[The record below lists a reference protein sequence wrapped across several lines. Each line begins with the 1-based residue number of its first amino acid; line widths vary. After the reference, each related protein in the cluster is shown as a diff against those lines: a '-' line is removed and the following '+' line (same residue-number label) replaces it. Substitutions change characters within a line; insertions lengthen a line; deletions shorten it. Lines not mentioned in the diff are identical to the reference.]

1 MTTTDRL
8 TRDGPPF
15 FFGENVSETV
25 LKLTG
30 ITKTFGSVVANQ
42 DVTLELKEG
51 EMLALLGE
59 NGAGKTTLMS
69 ILFGHYVADSGSVEV
84 FGEKLPEGS
93 PRAALNK
100 GVGMVHQHF
109 TLAGNMTVLENVM
122 LGTESLLATGHD
134 KKAALGK
141 LSALMDRFCLEVNPT
156 AQVKDLS
163 VGERQRVEILKVL
176 YRDARI
182 LILDEPTSVL
192 TPQEADHLFATLRQ
206 LVKEGLSVIFITH
219 KMREV
224 MASSDRCAVLRHGR
238 VVFESATD
246 ATTAEKL
253 AHAMV
258 GSEIPKAHR
267 SGQKTDMACEVLHLE
282 SIYVSDG
289 TDKRL
294 LDDLSLQL
302 NSHQIVGIAG
312 VSGNGQAQLAD
323 LICGLIEPEYGRI
336 TIHGEPLYK
345 PTPAAMIANGV
356 GRVPD
361 DRTGTGLVADMTVM
375 ENTAIESYK
384 RPAFSK
390 RGVLNF
396 KKIATHAKEL
406 ITSFDVRCPGI
417 DTPVRKL
424 SGGNMQKLILARVL
438 SNSPSIIVV
447 NQPTWGLDVGATA
460 YVHQQLLDA
469 AERGAGVILIS
480 EDLDELFQV
489 TDCIQVMY
497 QGKLSDPIPTNQV
510 DRAELGLLM
519 SGNHTPEACETGG
532 AA

>member
-1 MTTTDRL
+1 MT
-8 TRDGPPF
+8 
-15 FFGENVSETV
+15 ETV
-25 LKLTG
+25 LKLSA
-30 ITKTFGSVVANQ
+30 ITKTFGSVVANE
-42 DVTLELKEG
+42 DVTLTLNKG

-69 ILFGHYVADSGSVEV
+69 ILFGHYVADSGTVEV
-84 FGEKLPEGS
+84 FGNTLPEGS
-93 PRAALNK
+93 PRAALAA

-122 LGTESLLATGHD
+122 LGTESLLTPSHN
-134 KKAALGK
+134 KKAALSK
-141 LSALMDRFCLEVNPT
+141 LSALMDKFCLDVNPT
-156 AQVKDLS
+156 AMVNDLS

-224 MASSDRCAVLRHGR
+224 MAASDRCAVLRHGK
-238 VVFESATD
+238 VVFEAAT
-246 ATTAEKL
+246 AETTAEEL
-253 AHAMV
+253 ARAMV
-258 GSEIPKAHR
+258 GSEIPQAHR
-267 SGQKTDMACEVLHLE
+267 PDPKEGEEVLFLDAIHL
-282 SIYVSDG
+282 SDG

-294 LDDLSLQL
+294 LDDLSLNL
-302 NSHQIVGIAG
+302 NSHEVLGIAG

-323 LICGLIEPEYGRI
+323 MLSGLIEPEYGQI
-336 TIHGEPLYK
+336 VIHGEPVHK
-345 PTPAAMIANGV
+345 PTPAAMIKRGV

-361 DRTGTGLVADMTVM
+361 DRTGTGLVADMTIM
-375 ENTAIESYK
+375 ENLATENY
-384 RPAFSK
+384 RLPGFSK
-390 RGVLNF
+390 RGILNF
-396 KKIATHAKEL
+396 KAMASRAKQL
-406 ITSFDVRCPGI
+406 IEAFDVRCPGI

-438 SNSPSIIVV
+438 SSAPSIIVV

-469 AERGAGVILIS
+469 AERGAGVVLIS

-489 TDCIQVMY
+489 ADRIQVMY
-497 QGKLSDPIPTNQV
+497 QGRLTDPVPTSEV

-519 SGNHTPEACETGG
+519 SGNHASEDCTFESPAIANEGG

>member
-1 MTTTDRL
+1 MTAA
-8 TRDGPPF
+8 
-15 FFGENVSETV
+15 V

-30 ITKTFGSVVANQ
+30 ITKSFGSVIANE
-42 DVTLELKEG
+42 DVTLELKKG

-69 ILFGHYVADSGSVEV
+69 ILFGHYVANTGTVEIH
-84 FGEKLPEGS
+84 GEKLPEGS
-93 PRAALNK
+93 PRAALAA

-122 LGTESLLATGHD
+122 LGTESLFSPAHD
-134 KKAALGK
+134 KKSARTK
-141 LSALMDRFCLEVNPT
+141 LTSLMKRFCLDVDP
-156 AQVKDLS
+156 AAMVKDLS
-163 VGERQRVEILKVL
+163 VGEQQRVEILKVL

-206 LVKEGLSVIFITH
+206 LVQDGLSVIFITH

-224 MASSDRCAVLRHGR
+224 MAASDRCAVLRHGR
-238 VVFESATD
+238 VVFESDTNV
-246 ATTAEKL
+246 TTAEEL
-253 AHAMV
+253 ARAMV
-258 GSEIPKAHR
+258 GSEIPTANR
-267 SGQKTDMACEVLHLE
+267 SEPKEGREILYLD
-282 SIYVSDG
+282 SIYLTDE
-289 TDKRL
+289 TDKKL
-294 LDDLSLQL
+294 LDNLNLSL
-302 NSHQIVGIAG
+302 NSHEILGIAG

-323 LICGLIEPEYGRI
+323 LLSGLIQPEYGQI
-336 TIHGEPLYK
+336 VIDGKPVHK
-345 PTPAAMIANGV
+345 PTPAGMIKRGI

-375 ENTAIESYK
+375 ENLATEVYK
-384 RPAFSK
+384 LPGFAK
-390 RGVLNF
+390 RGILNF
-396 KKIATHAKEL
+396 KALASRSKQL
-406 ITSFDVRCPGI
+406 IEAFDVRCPGI
-417 DTPVRKL
+417 ETPVRKL

-438 SNSPSIIVV
+438 SNAPSIIMV

-469 AERGAGVILIS
+469 AERGAGVVLIS

-489 TDCIQVMY
+489 ADRIQVMY
-497 QGKLSDPIPTNQV
+497 QGSLTKPVPTGEV

-519 SGNHTPEACETGG
+519 SGNHAPEPCKVGG

>member
-1 MTTTDRL
+1 MT
-8 TRDGPPF
+8 
-15 FFGENVSETV
+15 ETV
-25 LKLTG
+25 LNLSG
-30 ITKTFGSVVANQ
+30 ITKTFGSVVANE
-42 DVTLELKEG
+42 DVNLELRRG

-69 ILFGHYVADSGSVEV
+69 ILFGHYVADTGTVEV
-84 FGEKLPEGS
+84 FGSKLPEGS
-93 PRAALNK
+93 PRAALAA

-122 LGTESLLATGHD
+122 LGTESLAALAHD
-134 KKAALGK
+134 KKNALTK
-141 LSALMDRFCLEVNPT
+141 LGELMERFCLEVNPK
-156 AQVKDLS
+156 AMVKDLS

-224 MASSDRCAVLRHGR
+224 MAASDRCAVLRHGR
-238 VVFESATD
+238 VVFEAAT
-246 ATTAEKL
+246 AETTAEEL
-253 AHAMV
+253 ARAMV
-258 GSEIPKAHR
+258 GSEIPKAQRPEPREGKEILYLDAIHVA
-267 SGQKTDMACEVLHLE
+267 D
-282 SIYVSDG
+282 D
-289 TDKRL
+289 TDKKL
-294 LDDLSLQL
+294 LDNLSLSL
-302 NSHQIVGIAG
+302 KSHEILGIAG

-323 LICGLIEPEYGRI
+323 LLSGLIAPQYGQIVIKDEPV
-336 TIHGEPLYK
+336 HK
-345 PTPAAMIANGV
+345 PTPAAMIKHGV

-375 ENTAIESYK
+375 ENLATEVYGLPGFA
-384 RPAFSK
+384 K

-396 KKIATHAKEL
+396 KALASRAKQL
-406 ITSFDVRCPGI
+406 IEAFDVRCPGI
-417 DTPVRKL
+417 ETPVRKL

-438 SNSPSIIVV
+438 SSAPSIIVV

-460 YVHQQLLDA
+460 YVHQQLLNA

-480 EDLDELFQV
+480 EDLDEIFQV
-489 TDCIQVMY
+489 ADRIQVMY
-497 QGKLSDPIPTNQV
+497 QGTLSDPVPTGEV

-519 SGNHTPEACETGG
+519 SGNHAPDECEVGG

>member
-1 MTTTDRL
+1 MDRL
-8 TRDGPPF
+8 TRGGPLF
-15 FFGENVSETV
+15 FFGEDVSKTV

-42 DVTLELKEG
+42 DVTLELREG

-122 LGTESLLATGHD
+122 LGTESLLATSHD
-134 KKAALGK
+134 KQTALTK

-156 AQVKDLS
+156 AMVKELS

-224 MASSDRCAVLRHGR
+224 MASSDRCAVLRHGC

-246 ATTAEKL
+246 ATTAEEL

-258 GSEIPKAHR
+258 GSEIPKAQR
-267 SGQKTDMACEVLHLE
+267 SSQSTDIACEILYLDSVY
-282 SIYVSDG
+282 ISDG

-294 LDDLSLQL
+294 LDNLTLRL
-302 NSHQIVGIAG
+302 NSHQILGIAG

-323 LICGLIEPEYGRI
+323 LLCGLIEPEYGLM
-336 TIHGEPLYK
+336 TIHGEPLHR
-345 PTPAAMIANGV
+345 PTPADMIANGV

-375 ENTAIESYK
+375 ENTATESYTLSPVS
-384 RPAFSK
+384 R
-390 RGVLNF
+390 RGILNF
-396 KKIATHAKEL
+396 KKIAARAKEL
-406 ITSFDVRCPGI
+406 IETFDVRCPGI

-438 SNSPSIIVV
+438 SSNPSIIVV

-489 TDCIQVMY
+489 TDFIQVMY
-497 QGKLSDPIPTNQV
+497 QGRLSAPMPTHEV
-510 DRAELGLLM
+510 DRAKLGLLM
-519 SGNHTPEACETGG
+519 SGNSEPEACETGG

>member
-1 MTTTDRL
+1 M
-8 TRDGPPF
+8 
-15 FFGENVSETV
+15 SEPV

-30 ITKTFGSVVANQ
+30 ITKTFGSVAANQ
-42 DVTLELKEG
+42 DVTLTLHRG

-84 FGEKLPEGS
+84 FGTPLPEGS
-93 PRAALNK
+93 PRAALAA

-122 LGTESLLATGHD
+122 LGTERLSSPAHD
-134 KKAALGK
+134 KRTARAR
-141 LSALMDRFCLEVNPT
+141 LSELMQRFHLEVDPG
-156 AQVKDLS
+156 ARVRDLS

-206 LVKEGLSVIFITH
+206 LVADGLSVIFITH

-224 MASSDRCAVLRHGR
+224 MAASDRCAVLRLGR
-238 VVFESATD
+238 VVFEAQT
-246 ATTAEKL
+246 AKTTAAEL
-253 AHAMV
+253 ARAMV
-258 GSEIPKAHR
+258 GSDIPKARRTDR
-267 SGQKTDMACEVLHLE
+267 SGHKTDEILR
-282 SIYVSDG
+282 IDG
-289 TDKRL
+289 VRVTDNTGKRL
-294 LDDLSLQL
+294 LDGLGLRL
-302 NSHQIVGIAG
+302 RTHEILGIAG

-323 LICGLIEPEYGRI
+323 LLSGLIEPERGQMI
-336 TIHGEPLYK
+336 LHGEALER
-345 PTPAAMIANGV
+345 PTPAAMIARGV

-375 ENTAIESYK
+375 ENLSTESYK
-384 RPAFSK
+384 LPGFSR
-390 RGVLNF
+390 RGLLNF
-396 KKIATHAKEL
+396 KALASRARQLMEA
-406 ITSFDVRCPGI
+406 FDVRCPGI

-438 SNSPSIIVV
+438 SGAPSILVV

-469 AERGAGVILIS
+469 ADRGAGVILIS
-480 EDLDELFQV
+480 EDLDEIFQLA
-489 TDCIQVMY
+489 DRIQVMY
-497 QGKLSDPIPTNQV
+497 QGALSEPLPTGEV

-519 SGNHTPEACETGG
+519 SGTRPEPAATLAMNGG

>member
-1 MTTTDRL
+1 MA
-8 TRDGPPF
+8 
-15 FFGENVSETV
+15 ETV
-25 LKLTG
+25 LKLSDT
-30 ITKTFGSVVANQ
+30 TKTFGSVVANK
-42 DVTLELKEG
+42 DVNLTLNKG

-69 ILFGHYVADSGSVEV
+69 ILFGHYVADTGTVEV
-84 FGEKLPEGS
+84 FGETLPEGS
-93 PRAALNK
+93 PRAALSA

-122 LGTESLLATGHD
+122 LGTESLFAPAHDTKTALA
-134 KKAALGK
+134 K
-141 LSALMDRFCLEVNPT
+141 LSALMDKFCLDVNPT
-156 AQVKDLS
+156 SMVNDLS

-206 LVKEGLSVIFITH
+206 LVSEGLSVIFITH

-224 MASSDRCAVLRHGR
+224 MAASDRCAVLRHGE
-238 VVFESATD
+238 VVFESPTAE
-246 ATTAEKL
+246 TTAEEL
-253 AHAMV
+253 ARAMV
-258 GSEIPKAHR
+258 GSEIPEAHR
-267 SGQKTDMACEVLHLE
+267 SGDRRMGCEVLYLDAIH
-282 SIYVSDG
+282 VSDG
-289 TDKRL
+289 EEKRL
-294 LDDLSLQL
+294 LDNLTLRL
-302 NSHQIVGIAG
+302 NSHEILGIAG

-323 LICGLIEPEYGRI
+323 LLSGLIEPEYGQI
-336 TIHGEPLYK
+336 SINGEPIHK
-345 PTPAAMIANGV
+345 PTPAAMIKQGV

-375 ENTAIESYK
+375 ENLATESYK
-384 RPAFSK
+384 LPGFAK
-390 RGVLNF
+390 RGILNF
-396 KKIATHAKEL
+396 KALASRAKQL
-406 ITSFDVRCPGI
+406 IEAFDVRCPGI

-438 SNSPSIIVV
+438 SSAPAIIVV

-469 AERGAGVILIS
+469 AERGAGVVLIS

-489 TDCIQVMY
+489 ADRIQVMY
-497 QGKLSDPIPTNQV
+497 QGALSDPMATGDV
-510 DRAELGLLM
+510 DRAKLGLLM
-519 SGNHTPEACETGG
+519 SGNHAPAECKTQTAGD
-532 AA
+532 A

>member
-1 MTTTDRL
+1 VTT
-8 TRDGPPF
+8 P
-15 FFGENVSETV
+15 V
-25 LKLTG
+25 LKLTD
-30 ITKTFGSVVANQ
+30 ITKTFGSVVANEN
-42 DVTLELKEG
+42 VTLSLDRG

-69 ILFGHYVADSGSVEV
+69 ILFGHYVADSGTVEV

-93 PRAALNK
+93 PRAALNA

-109 TLAGNMTVLENVM
+109 TLAGNMTVLENIM
-122 LGTESLLATGHD
+122 LGTEPLLSPAHD
-134 KKAALGK
+134 KK
-141 LSALMDRFCLEVNPT
+141 SALAKLAGLMQRFCLEVNP
-156 AQVKDLS
+156 AAMVKDLS

-206 LVKEGLSVIFITH
+206 LVTEGLSVIFITH

-224 MASSDRCAVLRHGR
+224 MAASDRCAVLRHGK
-238 VVFESATD
+238 VVFQAATAD
-246 ATTAEKL
+246 TTAQEL
-253 AHAMV
+253 ARAMV

-267 SGQKTDMACEVLHLE
+267 AERKQGKEILYLD
-282 SIYVSDG
+282 SIRHSDG
-289 TDKRL
+289 SGKAL
-294 LDDLSLQL
+294 LNNLSLSL
-302 NSHQIVGIAG
+302 NTHEILGIAG

-323 LICGLIEPEYGRI
+323 LLSGLIEPESGQI
-336 TIHGEPLYK
+336 VLKGNPVHK
-345 PTPAAMIANGV
+345 PTPAKMIANGV

-375 ENTAIESYK
+375 ENMATESYK
-384 RPAFSK
+384 LPGFAK
-390 RGVLNF
+390 RGILNF
-396 KKIATHAKEL
+396 KALASRAKQL
-406 ITSFDVRCPGI
+406 IEVFDVRCPGI

-438 SNSPSIIVV
+438 SGAPSIIMV

-489 TDCIQVMY
+489 ADRIQVMY
-497 QGKLSDPIPTNQV
+497 QGTLSEPMRTGDV
-510 DRAELGLLM
+510 DRAHLGLLM
-519 SGNHTPEACETGG
+519 SGNHAPEAHEPGG
-532 AA
+532 SACA

>member
-1 MTTTDRL
+1 M
-8 TRDGPPF
+8 PKP
-15 FFGENVSETV
+15 V
-25 LKLTG
+25 LKLTD
-30 ITKTFGSVVANQ
+30 ITKKFGSVVANEN
-42 DVTLELKEG
+42 VTLSLNQG

-69 ILFGHYVADSGSVEV
+69 ILFGHYVADSGTVEV

-93 PRAALNK
+93 PRAALNA

-122 LGTESLLATGHD
+122 LGTEPLLTPAHD
-134 KKAALGK
+134 KK
-141 LSALMDRFCLEVNPT
+141 SALAKLAGLMERFCLEVNP
-156 AQVKDLS
+156 AAMVKDLS

-206 LVKEGLSVIFITH
+206 LVTEGLSVIFITH

-224 MASSDRCAVLRHGR
+224 MAASDRCAVLRHGK
-238 VVFESATD
+238 VVFEAATVD
-246 ATTAEKL
+246 TTAQEL
-253 AHAMV
+253 ARAMV

-267 SGQKTDMACEVLHLE
+267 SERQRNGSEVLYLDAIHL
-282 SIYVSDG
+282 SDG
-289 TDKRL
+289 SDKRL
-294 LDDLSLQL
+294 LNDLTLRL
-302 NSHQIVGIAG
+302 NSHEILGIAG

-323 LICGLIEPEYGRI
+323 LLSGLIEPKYGQI
-336 TIHGEPLYK
+336 SIHGKPIHK
-345 PTPAAMIANGV
+345 PTPAKMIASGV

-375 ENTAIESYK
+375 ENTATESY
-384 RPAFSK
+384 RLPGFAK

-396 KKIATHAKEL
+396 NALASRARQL
-406 ITSFDVRCPGI
+406 IEAFDVRCPGI

-438 SNSPSIIVV
+438 SGAPSIIMV

-480 EDLDELFQV
+480 EDLDEIFQV
-489 TDCIQVMY
+489 ADRIQVMY
-497 QGKLSDPIPTNQV
+497 QGTLSDPMRTGDV
-510 DRAELGLLM
+510 DRAHLGLLM
-519 SGNHTPEACETGG
+519 SGNHAPQAHEPGG
-532 AA
+532 AACA

>member
-1 MTTTDRL
+1 
-8 TRDGPPF
+8 
-15 FFGENVSETV
+15 VSEPV

-30 ITKTFGSVVANQ
+30 ITKTFGSVAANR
-42 DVTLELKEG
+42 DVTLTLHQG

-69 ILFGHYVADSGSVEV
+69 ILFGHYVADAGGVEV
-84 FGEKLPEGS
+84 FGQPLPPGS
-93 PRAALNK
+93 PRAALAA

-122 LGTESLLATGHD
+122 LGTESLAAPAMDKRAARARLAGLMQRFH
-134 KKAALGK
+134 LG
-141 LSALMDRFCLEVNPT
+141 VNPG
-156 AQVKDLS
+156 ARVRDLS

-192 TPQEADHLFATLRQ
+192 TPQEADHLFTTLRQ
-206 LVKEGLSVIFITH
+206 LVRDGLSVIFITH

-224 MASSDRCAVLRHGR
+224 MAASDRCAVLRHGQ
-238 VVFESATD
+238 VAFEAET
-246 ATTAEKL
+246 ARTTAAEL
-253 AHAMV
+253 ARAMV
-258 GSEIPKAHR
+258 GSEIPKAERTGRNDHR
-267 SGQKTDMACEVLHLE
+267 TGRRTDEILRIDGVRVTGGSG
-282 SIYVSDG
+282 
-289 TDKRL
+289 KRL
-294 LDDLSLQL
+294 LDGLGLRL
-302 NSHQIVGIAG
+302 NSHEILGIAG
-312 VSGNGQAQLAD
+312 VSGNGQSQLAD
-323 LICGLIEPEYGRI
+323 LLSGLIEPEEGQMI
-336 TIHGEPLYK
+336 LHGEPLER
-345 PTPAAMIANGV
+345 PTPAAMIARGV

-375 ENTAIESYK
+375 ENLSTESY
-384 RPAFSK
+384 RLPGFSR
-390 RGVLNF
+390 RGLLNF
-396 KKIATHAKEL
+396 KALASRARQL
-406 ITSFDVRCPGI
+406 IEVFDVRCPGI

-438 SNSPSIIVV
+438 SGAPSILVV

-469 AERGAGVILIS
+469 ADRGAGVILIS
-480 EDLDELFQV
+480 EDLDEIFQV
-489 TDCIQVMY
+489 ADRIQVMY
-497 QGKLSDPIPTNQV
+497 QGSLSASMPTGSV

-519 SGNHTPEACETGG
+519 SGTRSNTDGG

>member
-1 MTTTDRL
+1 MN
-8 TRDGPPF
+8 GP
-15 FFGENVSETV
+15 V
-25 LKLTG
+25 LKLSD
-30 ITKTFGSVVANQ
+30 ITKTFGPVVANGN
-42 DVTLELKEG
+42 VTLELMEG

-69 ILFGHYVADSGSVEV
+69 ILFGHYVADSGTVEV

-93 PRAALNK
+93 PRAALNA

-109 TLAGNMTVLENVM
+109 TLAENMTVLENVM
-122 LGTESLLATGHD
+122 LGTESLLAPAHD
-134 KKAALGK
+134 TKTAQSK
-141 LSALMDRFCLEVNPT
+141 LTALMDKFCLDVTPT
-156 AQVKDLS
+156 AMVKDLS

-224 MASSDRCAVLRHGR
+224 MAASDRCAVLRHGR
-238 VVFESATD
+238 VVFEADTG
-246 ATTAEKL
+246 ATTAEEL
-253 AHAMV
+253 ARAMV
-258 GSEIPKAHR
+258 GSDIPQAQRPEPKM
-267 SGQKTDMACEVLHLE
+267 GCEVLYLDAIH
-282 SIYVSDG
+282 VTDG
-289 TDKRL
+289 TEKRL
-294 LDDLSLQL
+294 LDNLTLRL
-302 NSHQIVGIAG
+302 NSHEILGIAG

-323 LICGLIEPEYGRI
+323 LLSGLIEPEYGKI
-336 TIHGEPLYK
+336 NINSEPVHK
-345 PTPAAMIANGV
+345 PTPAAMIKRGV

-375 ENTAIESYK
+375 ENLATESYK
-384 RPAFSK
+384 LPGFAK
-390 RGVLNF
+390 RGVMNF
-396 KKIATHAKEL
+396 KALASRAKQL
-406 ITSFDVRCPGI
+406 IEAFDVRCPGI

-438 SNSPSIIVV
+438 SSAPSIIVV

-469 AERGAGVILIS
+469 AERGAGVVLIS

-489 TDCIQVMY
+489 ADRIQVMY
-497 QGKLSDPIPTNQV
+497 QGNLSDPVPTGEV

-519 SGNHTPEACETGG
+519 SGNHAPEECEVGG

>member
-1 MTTTDRL
+1 MST
-8 TRDGPPF
+8 
-15 FFGENVSETV
+15 SV
-25 LKLTG
+25 LKLTD
-30 ITKTFGSVVANQ
+30 ITKTFGSVVANEN
-42 DVTLELKEG
+42 VTLELRQG

-69 ILFGHYVADSGSVEV
+69 ILFGHYVADSGTVEV
-84 FGEKLPEGS
+84 FEKRLPEGS
-93 PRAALNK
+93 PRAALDA

-109 TLAGNMTVLENVM
+109 TLAGNMSVLENVM
-122 LGTESLLATGHD
+122 LGTESLLSPAHD
-134 KKAALGK
+134 KKSAQSK
-141 LSALMDRFCLEVNPT
+141 LEALMKKFCLEVNPT
-156 AQVKDLS
+156 AMVKNLS

-224 MASSDRCAVLRHGR
+224 MAASDRCAVLRLGK
-238 VVFESATD
+238 VVFEAATANTSA
-246 ATTAEKL
+246 EEL
-253 AHAMV
+253 ARAMV

-267 SGQKTDMACEVLHLE
+267 PAPKKGQEILYLDSIHVTD
-282 SIYVSDG
+282 S

-294 LDDLSLQL
+294 LNDLTLRL
-302 NSHQIVGIAG
+302 NSHEILGIAG

-323 LICGLIEPEYGRI
+323 LLSGLIEPEYGNI
-336 TIHGEPLYK
+336 IINGERLSK
-345 PTPAAMIANGV
+345 PTPAAMIKHGV

-375 ENTAIESYK
+375 ENFATESYK
-384 RPAFSK
+384 LPGFAK

-396 KKIATHAKEL
+396 KALASRAKQL
-406 ITSFDVRCPGI
+406 IEAFDVRCPGI

-438 SNSPSIIVV
+438 SSAPSIIMV

-480 EDLDELFQV
+480 EDLDELFQIA
-489 TDCIQVMY
+489 DRIQVMY
-497 QGKLSDPIPTNQV
+497 QGSLSDPVPTGEV

-519 SGNHTPEACETGG
+519 SGNHAPEDCVVEHSAGG
-532 AA
+532 AV